1 MNYSLYYPTLTQTS
15 KHLNLCVIRLLSF
28 NDIGSRE
35 FWSGDYYLFSQRGWQ
50 QEGHLKSPI
59 VHPHNKGT

>member
-28 NDIGSRE
+28 NDIVSSE
-35 FWSGDYYLFSQRGWQ
+35 FFGVEITICSPKGDER
-50 QEGHLKSPI
+50 KKVI
-59 VHPHNKGT
+59 